1 MKNIIITICS
11 IFVSLFSAYTI
22 KPKLCIDCK
31 FFIKDHTDD
40 KFGKCV
46 LFPKRNEDYYYNDY
60 FLVNGIETKN
70 KSIEYHFCATSRQ
83 FDKMCGKEGKFYE
96 AK

>member
-1 MKNIIITICS
+1 MKNIIITIFS

-31 FFIKDHTDD
+31 FFRKDILDN

-46 LFPKRNEDYYYNDY
+46 LFPKRNEVYNDNDY
-60 FLVNGIETKN
+60 FLVTRIQTKN
-70 KSIEYHFCATSRQ
+70 KNIEYHFCSTSRHV
-83 FDKMCGKEGKFYE
+83 DNMCGKEGKFYE
-96 AK
+96 QK